1 VGGVTDYPALSGI
14 DIRRPHSARVWNFW
28 LGGKDNYEVDR
39 EIGEQVAQVFP
50 GIVKVARDQRRF
62 LGRAVSHLAKDAGIG
77 QFLDIGTGLPTA
89 DNTHEVAQREV
100 PAAHIVYV
108 DNDPLVL
115 THARALLKSTP
126 EGAAHYIEADVRD
139 PARILEQA
147 AGLLD
152 LTRPIALMMLGI
164 MGHVPDDAEAV
175 AIVGHLVDALPSGS
189 HLVLTDGLDTDP
201 DGVESMR
208 QYNAS
213 GAVPYT
219 LRGPERIAAFFEHLE
234 LLDPGLV
241 PPNRWR
247 SDVTRMPNGAE
258 ELPSLC
264 GVARKP

>member
-1 VGGVTDYPALSGI
+1 VTDFRALSGM
-14 DIRRPHSARVWNFW
+14 DIRRPHSARVWNYW
-28 LGGKDNYEVDR
+28 LGGKDNYDVDR
-39 EIGEQVAQVFP
+39 QIGEQVARVFP
-50 GIVKVARDQRRF
+50 AIVKVARDQRRF
-62 LGRAVSHLAKDAGIG
+62 LGRAVSHLAKDAGIR
-77 QFLDIGTGLPTA
+77 QFLDVGTGLPTA

-115 THARALLKSTP
+115 IHARALLKSAP
-126 EGAAHYIEADVRD
+126 EGAAHYVEADVRD

-152 LTRPIALMMLGI
+152 FTRPIALMMLGI
-164 MGHVPDDAEAV
+164 MGHVADDAEAA
-175 AIVGHLVDALPSGS
+175 AIVGHLVGALPPGS

-201 DGVESMR
+201 AGVESMR

-219 LRGPERIAAFFEHLE
+219 LRGPERIAVFFENLE

-241 PPNRWR
+241 PLNRWR
-247 SDVTRMPNGAE
+247 PDLTRTSNGTE
-258 ELPSLC
+258 GLPSLC
-264 GVARKP
+264 GVARKPA